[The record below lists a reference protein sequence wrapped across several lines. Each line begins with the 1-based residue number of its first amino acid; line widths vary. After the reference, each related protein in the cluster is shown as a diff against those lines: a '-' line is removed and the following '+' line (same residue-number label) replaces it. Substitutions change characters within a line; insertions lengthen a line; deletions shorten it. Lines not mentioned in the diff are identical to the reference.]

1 MNSNALSVVSRLPQH
16 YRLTGHDDGCRLE
29 ALPESLQSREGSL
42 TGLKLLSHGH
52 HSTYDA
58 LCAIRSHLEGLQ
70 IDSLILTWEG
80 EPCLFLHSDDESM
93 ALCALKTAGA
103 AIAENISARY
113 PF

>member
-16 YRLTGHDDGCRLE
+16 YRLAGNDDGRRLE
-29 ALPESLQSREGSL
+29 ALPESLQSREDSL

-70 IDSLILTWEG
+70 
-80 EPCLFLHSDDESM
+80 SDDEST